1 MTKLNINFFKVIKNL
16 FKYLYLIA
24 IALIVL
30 IPIFITVFAS
40 FKTTAEIGMQSS
52 LTPPTRIYFENYI
65 TAFTRGHFLIGFKNT
80 MILVIVSVA
89 INSLLGTMTA
99 YALNR
104 FKYKFKKIIFILFMA
119 GMVVPQFISE
129 IGRFVVIKGVGA
141 YNTMFAPIIIYVATD
156 LIQIFIYTQFIE
168 KIPFS
173 LDESAMLD
181 GCSYFGIYW
190 RIIFPLLLPAMAV
203 LGIIKA
209 VNIIND
215 MYVPYLYMPS
225 ADLRT
230 MSTTLMDFSSAMSGS
245 WANLSAGIVM
255 VMLPTI
261 VIFLVFQ
268 KYIFAGIIAGAVK
281 E

>member
-1 MTKLNINFFKVIKNL
+1 MTKLNINFFKVIKCL

-24 IALIVL
+24 ITLIVL

-40 FKTTAEIGMQSS
+40 FKTTAEIGMQSP

-225 ADLRT
+225 ANLRT

-268 KYIFAGIIAGAVK
+268 KYIFAGIVAGAVK

>member
-40 FKTTAEIGMQSS
+40 FKTTAEIGMQSP

-245 WANLSAGIVM
+245 WANLSAAIVM

-268 KYIFAGIIAGAVK
+268 KYIFAGIVAGAVK

>member
-40 FKTTAEIGMQSS
+40 FKTTAEIGMQSP

-268 KYIFAGIIAGAVK
+268 KYIFAGIVAGAVK

>member
-1 MTKLNINFFKVIKNL
+1 
-16 FKYLYLIA
+16 LIA
-24 IALIVL
+24 ITLIVL

-40 FKTTAEIGMQSS
+40 FKTTAEIGMQSP
-52 LTPPTRIYFENYI
+52 LMPPTRIYLENYI

-80 MILVIVSVA
+80 MILVVVSIA
-89 INSLLGTMTA
+89 INSVLGTMTA

-104 FKYKFKKIIFILFMA
+104 FEFKLKKIIFILFMA

-129 IGRFVVIKGVGA
+129 IGRFVVIKSIGA

-168 KIPFS
+168 KIPVS

-225 ADLRT
+225 ANLRT
-230 MSTTLMDFSSAMSGS
+230 MSTTLMDFSSAMFGS
-245 WANLSAGIVM
+245 WANLSAAIVM

-261 VIFLVFQ
+261 VVFVLFQ
-268 KYIFAGIIAGAVK
+268 KYIFAGIVAGSVK